1 MSQRRVQA
9 PYNHQKD
16 SIAEYLCPADG
27 YRGRLSKKGIQPKNH
42 MKDNLKELR
51 SAQDRMRMKREEDA
65 VPQKPLYKLPQ
76 FQGVESRLYNV
87 PMSGKENS
95 YQRRGSFDDSADQGN
110 SEKAFL
116 TRGQSELRREEIM
129 REKRAIRAEVD
140 RQLEEE
146 RLLNEQL
153 ETRKAP
159 APKRNEV
166 ALLKPPSNA
175 DFITRNKLTAM
186 TLEPQ
191 RKGSQDEI
199 HRHEEFGRVP
209 QYLEERKAQWQEE
222 EEDRRRRLPDPDCP
236 AGMMLMSEEERRGTL
251 SVLEQSREEAM
262 QQLRRLPF
270 VIETPSMRKKQEM
283 LENKLR
289 EIDRALGIFSKPKV
303 YVALDR

>member
-1 MSQRRVQA
+1 MSQRRAA

-65 VPQKPLYKLPQ
+65 VPQKPLYKLAQ
-76 FQGVESRLYNV
+76 FQGVESRLYNI
-87 PMSGKENS
+87 PTSGKENS
-95 YQRRGSFDDSADQGN
+95 YQRRSSDDSADN
-110 SEKAFL
+110 EKAFL

-146 RLLNEQL
+146 RLLAEQL
-153 ETRKAP
+153 DTPRKAP
-159 APKRNEV
+159 APKRNEI
-166 ALLKPPSNA
+166 AQLKPPSNA

-191 RKGSQDEI
+191 RRGSQDEI

-222 EEDRRRRLPDPDCP
+222 EDERRRRMPDPDCP